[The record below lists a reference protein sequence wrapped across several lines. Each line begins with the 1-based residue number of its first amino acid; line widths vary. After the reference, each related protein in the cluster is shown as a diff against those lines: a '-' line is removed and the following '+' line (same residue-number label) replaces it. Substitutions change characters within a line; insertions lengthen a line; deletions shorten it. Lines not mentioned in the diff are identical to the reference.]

1 MSSNAAI
8 ANPSILIV
16 GVPVE
21 TQAEYD
27 QLAKEYHV
35 KFIGKTTNRA
45 ELLAAM
51 KKLVSESDREFDALV
66 TLTGVPYGKRDQ
78 EFLSILGPSLK
89 FFTAMGAGYDS
100 VDMAYLNR
108 IGAWYCN
115 TPTAPSDGTSTSA
128 VVHILACI
136 HYLKQLDS
144 NVRKGLWTKGIK
156 PCPVAAGFTIGIL
169 GMGRIGK
176 LTRDK
181 LSGLRFNIIYHNR
194 TRLSPE
200 EEKGAKYVSFDELL
214 AKSQLICVHAS
225 LSTDTH
231 HLLSKKEFEKLTP
244 GVMIVNVARG
254 PIVDEEALVDAMKAD
269 IVSYA
274 GLDVFEHEPKVHP
287 YLLESERTT
296 LSPHWGWTVGLEGEL
311 EREALANLRD
321 WIQTGNPSNGVN
333 TPKL

>member
-1 MSSNAAI
+1 
-8 ANPSILIV
+8 
-16 GVPVE
+16 
-21 TQAEYD
+21 
-27 QLAKEYHV
+27 
-35 KFIGKTTNRA
+35 
-45 ELLAAM
+45 M
-51 KKLVSESDREFDALV
+51 KKLVSESDRKFDALV

-100 VDMAYLNR
+100 VDLGYLNS

-128 VVHILACI
+128 VTLILASI
-136 HYLKQLDS
+136 HDLTHLDN
-144 NVRKGLWTKGIK
+144 NVRAGLWTKGLK
-156 PCPVAAGFTIGIL
+156 PSPVLAGFTLGIL

-181 LSGLRFNIIYHNR
+181 LSGFQFNIIYHNR
-194 TRLSPE
+194 TRLLPE
-200 EEKGAKYVSFDELL
+200 EEKGAKYVSFEDLL

-231 HLLSKKEFEKLTP
+231 HLLGKKEFEKMTP
-244 GVMIVNVARG
+244 GVKIVNVSRG
-254 PIVDEEALVDAMKAD
+254 PIVDEEALVDAMEAD

-287 YLLESERTT
+287 YLLKSKKTT
-296 LSPHWGWTVGLEGEL
+296 LTPHWGWTVGLEGEL
-311 EREALANLRD
+311 EREALYNLRD
-321 WIQTGNPSNGVN
+321 WIQTGKPSNGVN
-333 TPKL
+333 TPKA